1 MTKIIDYINQF
12 PLPMSCVPLT
22 LKSLLSQES
31 IDIPDSKINVTTQF
45 EKNQYKNG
53 YEHLHMLMACV
64 PEKDLQSLK
73 VLPESIEGTV
83 KSSTPICDEVGGI
96 YIKITVSG
104 YDYIVAS
111 WGDGA
116 RYSYNLAEK
125 VWMTL
130 GLSPRVVGNDEQKI
144 IYDDL
149 SLPIIGVS
157 EGDVASEFEFNLKR
171 DVYWTMRNDYLRK

>member
-1 MTKIIDYINQF
+1 MTKIIDYINEF

-31 IDIPDSKINVTTQF
+31 IDIPNSKINVTTQF
-45 EKNQYKNG
+45 EKNQYKNQYKNG

-64 PEKDLQSLK
+64 PEKDIQSLK
-73 VLPESIEGTV
+73 VLSESAEGTV

-96 YIKITVSG
+96 YPIKITVSG
-104 YDYIVAS
+104 YDYVVAS

-149 SLPIIGVS
+149 SLPIIVS
-157 EGDVASEFEFNLKR
+157 YAEETVQVNL
-171 DVYWTMRNDYLRK
+171 VN